1 MIDYSCEFESRS
13 WREILSTAL
22 CDNLC
27 QRLVTGWWFS
37 LGTSVSSTNK
47 TDFHD
52 IAQILLKMA
61 LITIYPTMQYSK
73 KPFKAKTP
81 TCYKGYTGT
90 VPCGYQFGYS
100 PGQK

>member
-13 WREILSTAL
+13 WREVLSTAL

-27 QRLVTGWWFS
+27 QRLAAGRFFS
-37 LGTSVSSTNK
+37 PGTPVSSTYK

-52 IAQILLKMA
+52 ITHILLKVA
-61 LITIYPTMQYSK
+61 LNIISPTIQYSK
-73 KPFKAKTP
+73 KPFKAKIP
-81 TCYKGYTGT
+81 TCKGYTGIISF
-90 VPCGYQFGYS
+90 GYQFGYS